1 MYSTGENGR
10 TLNATDHRSIVDEN
24 ENRTLV
30 GKFPVSKPLSWSWN
44 DALYYKHVP
53 YNSIN
58 MFLPGNEAAKQK
70 EEEERK
76 AAFKKIEAWS
86 LEIISAELRNDA
98 SVSVQE
104 VQCGDPECAP
114 IDTAVTIVFNRY
126 VLM

>member
-1 MYSTGENGR
+1 
-10 TLNATDHRSIVDEN
+10 
-24 ENRTLV
+24 
-30 GKFPVSKPLSWSWN
+30 
-44 DALYYKHVP
+44 
-53 YNSIN
+53 